1 MVKHVERTT
10 DSTIQL
16 S

>member
-1 MVKHVERTT
+1 MQSMVKVEV
-10 DSTIQL
+10 L